1 MKKIYL
7 AGGCFWGIEAYFQ
20 KIKGVIDTD
29 VYYLNGGFE
38 GVTYKEVCNSSSHVE
53 AVKII
58 YDENLIKNKDI
69 WEIFVDLI
77 NPFSI
82 NQQGND
88 RGIQYRSGIYSENLE
103 DLEDFK
109 KLNSLYEEKL
119 NKKTAIEFQ
128 KITDKTRA
136 EEYHQDYLIKNPS
149 GYCHIDL
156 FDIKEK
162 YIK

>member
-53 AVKII
+53 AVEII

-88 RGIQYRSGIYSENLE
+88 RGIQYRSGIYSEDLE

-128 KITDKTRA
+128 KTTDKTRA

>member
-53 AVKII
+53 AVEII